1 MAPGHSVR
9 PSSDSRNPH
18 TDMTRFSLT
27 PIRELL
33 ARLVAGLCLI
43 TAPASAQFA
52 STPEAEWMT
61 ITTPHFRIYHPKE
74 LGDWARDVAGRMEGI
89 RTAVGEMVGYTPP
102 QVIEIIVEDPV
113 NQTNGSALPL
123 QRGPTIRLWPIPPAP
138 GQLGHYREWGELV
151 AVHEYAHLAHLL
163 RPTRIPDKRLIE
175 AFLPIVVSPIVE
187 NAPAWIFEGYAT
199 VIEGRLTG
207 SGRPNGVFRPA
218 ILRQLALEGKLP
230 SYDALDDV
238 TPFLGGAMRYLVG
251 SAFLEWLADRD
262 GWATHQQLWRR
273 MTARTERSFEEAFRG
288 LYGENPDRLYGRF
301 VAEVTAKAAAA
312 DRVMQGAGEVRGTLF
327 QQLDWFTGAPSVSP
341 DGKRVAVERVQPG
354 KAPRIVV
361 WSMEPKVDKDSVS
374 RAKRDSTAVAGA
386 DSAGGATGRLGLA
399 NGARRRAAK
408 VDSLDVPDRPFLPA
422 PREEMA
428 VLAPQGGA
436 GWEEPRFLSDGRHLT
451 VIRSEVLADGRST
464 PDLWV
469 WDADSGDVRRVT
481 RGAAI
486 RAADPFPDGM
496 RAAGVRCLAGRC
508 DLVLIDLTTGEVTPL
523 ARGGFDAN
531 YSGVRVSP
539 DGLWVASARQADG
552 RWEVVRVEVATGALR
567 PLLPRDEA
575 SRYEPTWL
583 PDGSGLIVVSEATGT
598 PQLERIA
605 LDGTATPLTRFAG
618 LTSLPEV
625 SRDGRTFFLAMHA
638 RGWDLRTIRLDSA
651 AAPARVVLA
660 DSLAP
665 VAPRQRIA
673 DAKAFPTSA
682 IGSLPYG
689 IGRLGATWLPNVNIS
704 AEGQDRGGA
713 LVVSDAVGRLGAVLQ
728 GGYGERAVWR
738 GGSLAV
744 TWRGLRPSVGVQA
757 FAARHLPSQQEY
769 EPLLD
774 GSFDAEYRGIAVVTE
789 RTHPGTTG
797 TVSWRAAASQG
808 SLQGRAA
815 PCITCLAS
823 WAPIPAGA
831 RAVVAGQL
839 AASRTFTPRG
849 RVRIAPSVSA
859 DLAAGRTDGTAWRR
873 AQVQGGLRVGGWAG
887 GGLELSAQY
896 GQVTA
901 DAPGYERF
909 ALGGAVSP
917 YVDPLLLQGR
927 WEAPGQAFGAL
938 TGTRA
943 FRARVSL
950 AGAFVQVDHAG
961 IGEIGPGR
969 RLVGFETLVATPAV
983 PAARFPAFRAKAGI
997 AMPLDGPRRR
1007 DAVFYTT
1014 LVLTP

>member
-1 MAPGHSVR
+1 
-9 PSSDSRNPH
+9 
-18 TDMTRFSLT
+18 MTRLSLT
-27 PIRELL
+27 PIRPLL
-33 ARLVAGLCLI
+33 ATLAATLLVA
-43 TAPASAQFA
+43 APAGAQFA

-61 ITTPHFRIYHPKE
+61 ITTPHFRIHHPKA

-113 NQTNGSALPL
+113 NQTNGSAIPL

-175 AFLPIVVSPIVE
+175 AFLPIVVSPIVQ

-207 SGRPNGVFRPA
+207 SGRPNGVYRPA

-230 SYDALDDV
+230 TYDALDDV

-262 GWATHQQLWRR
+262 GWETHQQLWRR
-273 MTARTERSFEEAFRG
+273 MTARTERSFEQAFRG

-301 VAEVTAKAAAA
+301 VAEVTAKAVAA
-312 DRVMQGAGEVRGTLF
+312 DRVMKNAGDARGTIF
-327 QQLDWFTGAPSVSP
+327 QQLDWFSGAPSVSP
-341 DGKRVAVERVQPG
+341 DGKRVAVERAQPG
-354 KAPRIVV
+354 KPPKILV
-361 WSMEPKVDKDSVS
+361 WSMDPKVDKDSARKAS
-374 RAKRDSTAVAGA
+374 RDSA
-386 DSAGGATGRLGLA
+386 ATSDAAR
-399 NGARRRAAK
+399 ARRRRLAK

-422 PREEMA
+422 PREEIA
-428 VLAPQGGA
+428 ALAPQGGA
-436 GWEEPRFLSDGRHLT
+436 GWEEPRFMSDGRHLT
-451 VIRSEVLADGRST
+451 VIRSEVLPDGRAM

-486 RAADPFPDGM
+486 RTADPFPDGL
-496 RAAGVRCLAGRC
+496 RAAGVRCLAGSC
-508 DLVLIDLTTGEVTPL
+508 DLVVVDLTTGAVTEL
-523 ARGGFDAN
+523 ARGAFDAN

-539 DGLWVASARQADG
+539 DGRYVASARQADG
-552 RWEVVRVEVATGALR
+552 RWEVVRVEVGSGALL
-567 PLLPRDEA
+567 PLVPRDEA

-583 PDGSGLIVVSEATGT
+583 PDGSGLIVVSEVTGT
-598 PQLERIA
+598 PQLERIG

-618 LTSLPEV
+618 LTALPDV
-625 SRDGRTFFLAMHA
+625 SRDGRAFFLSMHA

-651 AAPARVVLA
+651 ASPARVVLA

-665 VAPRQRIA
+665 AAPRQRIA
-673 DAKAFPTSA
+673 DAKAFPTTA
-682 IGSLPYG
+682 VGSLPYG

-713 LVVSDAVGRLGAVLQ
+713 LMVSDAVGRLGAVLQ

-744 TWRGLRPSVGVQA
+744 TWRGLRPSLGVQA

-774 GSFDAEYRGIAVVTE
+774 GSFDAEYRGIALVTE
-789 RTHPGTTG
+789 QTHPGTSG
-797 TVSWRAAASQG
+797 AIAWRAAASQG
-808 SLQGRAA
+808 SLQARSA
-815 PCITCLAS
+815 PCITCLAL
-823 WAPIPAGA
+823 WAPAPAGA
-831 RAVVAGQL
+831 RTLVAGQL
-839 AASRTFTPRG
+839 TANRLFTPKG
-849 RVRIAPSVSA
+849 KVRIQPSLQA
-859 DLAAGRTDGTAWRR
+859 DVAAGRTDGTTWQR
-873 AQVQGGLRVGGWAG
+873 AQIAGDLRVGSWAG
-887 GGLELSAQY
+887 AGLQLGVQY
-896 GQVTA
+896 GTVSA
-901 DAPGYERF
+901 DAPAYERF
-909 ALGGAVSP
+909 ALGGAASP

-927 WEAPGQAFGAL
+927 WEAPGQTFGAV

-961 IGEIGPGR
+961 DGEIGPGR
-969 RLVGFETLVATPAV
+969 RLVGFETFLSTPAL
-983 PAARFPAFRAKAGI
+983 PAARFPAFRTKAGI

-1007 DAVFYTT
+1007 DPVFYTT

>member
-1 MAPGHSVR
+1 
-9 PSSDSRNPH
+9 
-18 TDMTRFSLT
+18 MTRFSLT

-386 DSAGGATGRLGLA
+386 DSAGGATGRLGRA

-428 VLAPQGGA
+428 VLVPQGGA

-508 DLVLIDLTTGEVTPL
+508 DLVLIDLTTGQVTPL

-673 DAKAFPTSA
+673 EAKAFPTSA

-969 RLVGFETLVATPAV
+969 RLVGFETLIATPAV

>member
-1 MAPGHSVR
+1 MMPVR
-9 PSSDSRNPH
+9 R
-18 TDMTRFSLT
+18 
-27 PIRELL
+27 LL
-33 ARLVAGLCLI
+33 ALVAGLCFV
-43 TAPASAQFA
+43 TEPAAAQFA
-52 STPEAEWMT
+52 VTPEAEWMT
-61 ITTPHFRIYHPKE
+61 ITTPHFRIHHPKE

-123 QRGPTIRLWPIPPAP
+123 QRGPTIRLWPVPPAP
-138 GQLGHYREWGELV
+138 GQLGHYRGWGELV

-163 RPTRIPDKRLIE
+163 RPSRAPDKQLIE

-230 SYDALDDV
+230 TYDALDDA

-251 SAFLEWLADRD
+251 SAFLEWLAERD
-262 GWATHQQLWRR
+262 GWETHQQLWRR
-273 MTARTERSFEEAFRG
+273 MTARTERNFEQAFRG

-301 VAEVTAKAAAA
+301 VAEVTAKAIAA
-312 DRVMQGAGEVRGTLF
+312 DRVMRGAGEARGTLF

-341 DGKRVAVERVQPG
+341 DGKRVAVERTQPG
-354 KAPRIVV
+354 KPPRIFV
-361 WSMEPKVDKDSVS
+361 WSMEPKANKDSAARGDSS
-374 RAKRDSTAVAGA
+374 RST
-386 DSAGGATGRLGLA
+386 
-399 NGARRRAAK
+399 RRRVAK
-408 VDSLDVPDRPFLPA
+408 IDSLDVPDRPFLPA
-422 PREEMA
+422 PREEVA

-436 GWEEPRFLSDGRHLT
+436 GWEEPRFLTDGRHLT
-451 VIRSEVLADGRST
+451 VIRAEVMPDGRSM

-486 RAADPFPDGM
+486 RSADPFPDGL
-496 RAAGVRCLAGRC
+496 RAAGVRCLAGQC
-508 DLVLIDLTTGEVTPL
+508 DLVLVDLTTGAVAEL
-523 ARGGFDAN
+523 ARGAFDAN

-539 DGLWVASARQADG
+539 DGRWVASARQADG

-583 PDGSGLIVVSEATGT
+583 PDGSGLVVVSEATGT

-605 LDGTATPLTRFAG
+605 LDGAATPLTRFAG
-618 LTSLPEV
+618 LTSLPDV

-651 AAPARVVLA
+651 ASTGRVVLA

-665 VAPRQRIA
+665 VAPRQRIT
-673 DAKAFPTSA
+673 DAKAFPTTA
-682 IGSLPYG
+682 VGSLPYG
-689 IGRLGATWLPNVNIS
+689 IGRLGATWLPNANFS
-704 AEGQDRGGA
+704 AEGQDQGGA
-713 LVVSDAVGRLGAVLQ
+713 VVVSDVVGRFGAVLQ

-738 GGSLAV
+738 GGILAV
-744 TWRGLRPSVGVQA
+744 TWRGLRPSLGVQA
-757 FAARHLPSQQEY
+757 FATRHLPSQQRY

-797 TVSWRAAASQG
+797 AISWRAAASQG

-831 RAVVAGQL
+831 RAVVAGQF
-839 AASRTFTPRG
+839 AANRTFTPRG
-849 RVRIAPSVSA
+849 VVRIAPSFTA

-873 AQVQGGLRVGGWAG
+873 AQVQGGLRVGGWAA
-887 GGLELSAQY
+887 GGLELQAQY
-896 GQVTA
+896 GQVSA

-909 ALGGAVSP
+909 ALGGAASP

-927 WEAPGQAFGAL
+927 WEAPGQGFGAL

-950 AGAFVQVDHAG
+950 AGAFLQVDHAG
-961 IGEIGPGR
+961 VDALGPGR
-969 RLVGFETLVATPAV
+969 RLVGFETVIATPPL
-983 PAARFPAFRAKAGI
+983 PAARFPAFRAKAGL